1 MHWLLRWNPYTYG
14 VTMIIWS
21 TFLRF
26 LACSSIIE
34 EICML
39 STRAFGYHPHS
50 RKACWNS
57 TSFFLGSPNVS
68 LEKKQQFFFEKW
80 RSWKNVFFR
89 ILRLKWHLLHE
100 ILISRRRKRKQKKK
114 SYEKQEIKRKG
125 KRKRLDRGGVPEIE
139 LLCFSAF
146 NEVSLNLLHLHE
158 TLLRLRPRHGFSLVC
173 ENFTLPRNRNQ
184 NQKNRHSTVMEETDC
199 KFSIIRG
206 MPLPSRPLSFS
217 LFLHDALPHTSA
229 P

>member
-100 ILISRRRKRKQKKK
+100 ILISRRRKRKQVK
-114 SYEKQEIKRKG
+114 
-125 KRKRLDRGGVPEIE
+125 E
-139 LLCFSAF
+139 LQGF
-146 NEVSLNLLHLHE
+146 NRRQSL
-158 TLLRLRPRHGFSLVC
+158 RSVC
-173 ENFTLPRNRNQ
+173 IW
-184 NQKNRHSTVMEETDC
+184 HD
-199 KFSIIRG
+199 I
-206 MPLPSRPLSFS
+206 PSRHRE
-217 LFLHDALPHTSA
+217 LHSAYDFAALAQWAWHKYHRP
-229 P
+229 